1 MNFEVT
7 MRWLDAYLDGELEPF
22 LTWIRSSPK
31 RIYNMQGQGLVIVL
45 CLALGNCVPR
55 STDAKTKTGSAAAGR
70 VFDLSR
76 SPIP

>member
-45 CLALGNCVPR
+45 WLALGNCVSGNCVPR
-55 STDAKTKTGSAAAGR
+55 SPDAKTKTGPAAAGR
-70 VFDLSR
+70 AS
-76 SPIP
+76 I